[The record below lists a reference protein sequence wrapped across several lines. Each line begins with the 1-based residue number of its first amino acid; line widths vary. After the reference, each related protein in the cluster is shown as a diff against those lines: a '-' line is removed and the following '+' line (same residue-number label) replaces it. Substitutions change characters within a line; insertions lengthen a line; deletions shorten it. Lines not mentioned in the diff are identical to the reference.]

1 VSLNLDKNNRDL
13 SLDQGN
19 LGEFRRGLENWPPGL
34 VWQPDGE
41 QIEAMVKLYQGVLA
55 GNARLNLTRITAP
68 LDFLEK
74 HLWDSLAGVLLSD
87 HGRNYSQ
94 AQVIDIGT
102 GGGFPGLPVAL
113 VWPQWS
119 VTLLDSTRK
128 KINYL
133 EELGHRLGLANLA
146 YLVAR
151 AEAVGNQPQHRS
163 QYDLALIR
171 AVGEGVVCAEYALP
185 LVKVGGTVVLYRG
198 QWSAAEA
205 EQLERACALLGG
217 RVSATVAAVT
227 PWSGAQRHFIYLTK
241 EKPTP
246 SDFPRA
252 IGVPRSHPL
261 GVEN

>member
-1 VSLNLDKNNRDL
+1 MNLDKNNPHL
-13 SLDQGN
+13 SSEPGH
-19 LGEFRRGLENWPPGL
+19 LGEFRRGLESWPPGL
-34 VWQPDGE
+34 AWQPDGE
-41 QIEAMVKLYQGVLA
+41 QIEALVKLYQGVLT

-74 HLWDSLAGVLLSD
+74 HLWDSLAGILLSD
-87 HGRNYSQ
+87 HCRDYPQ
-94 AQVIDIGT
+94 ARVIDIGT

-119 VTLLDSTRK
+119 VALLDSTRK

-133 EELGHRLGLANLA
+133 EELGHRLGLANLT
-146 YLVAR
+146 YMVAR
-151 AEAVGNQPQHRS
+151 AEAVGHQSQHRS

-171 AVGEGVVCAEYALP
+171 AVGEGGVCAEYALP

-205 EQLERACALLGG
+205 EQLERASALLGG
-217 RVSATVAAVT
+217 KVSATVAVVT

-246 SDFPRA
+246 NDFPRA
-252 IGVPRSHPL
+252 IGVPRQHPL
-261 GVEN
+261 GVVD

>member
-1 VSLNLDKNNRDL
+1 MNLDKNNPHL
-13 SLDQGN
+13 SSEPGH
-19 LGEFRRGLENWPPGL
+19 LGEFRRGLESWPPGL
-34 VWQPDGE
+34 AWQPDGE
-41 QIEAMVKLYQGVLA
+41 QIEALVKLYQGVLT

-74 HLWDSLAGVLLSD
+74 HLWDSLAGILLSD
-87 HGRNYSQ
+87 HCHGYPQ
-94 AQVIDIGT
+94 AKVIDIGT

-119 VTLLDSTRK
+119 VALLDSTRK
-128 KINYL
+128 KVNYL
-133 EELGHRLGLANLA
+133 EELGHRLGLANLT
-146 YLVAR
+146 YMVAR
-151 AEAVGNQPQHRS
+151 AEAVGHQSQHRS

-171 AVGEGVVCAEYALP
+171 AVGEGGVCAEYALP

-205 EQLERACALLGG
+205 EQLERASALLGG
-217 RVSATVAAVT
+217 KVSATVAVVT

-246 SDFPRA
+246 NDFPRA
-252 IGVPRSHPL
+252 IGVPRQHPL
-261 GVEN
+261 GVVD

>member
-1 VSLNLDKNNRDL
+1 MESWP
-13 SLDQGN
+13 QG
-19 LGEFRRGLENWPPGL
+19 LA
-34 VWQPDGE
+34 WQPDGE
-41 QIEAMVKLYQGVLA
+41 QIQALVKLYQGVLA

-74 HLWDSLAGVLLSD
+74 HLWDSLAGILLSD
-87 HGRNYSQ
+87 HCRAYPQ
-94 AQVIDIGT
+94 ARVIDIGT

-119 VTLLDSTRK
+119 VALLDSTRK

-133 EELGHRLGLANLA
+133 EELGHRLGLANLT

-151 AEAVGNQPQHRS
+151 AEAVGNQPQHRA

-171 AVGEGVVCAEYALP
+171 AVGEGAVCAEYALP

-205 EQLERACALLGG
+205 AQLERASALLGG
-217 RVSATVAAVT
+217 KVTATVAVVT

-241 EKPTP
+241 EKSTP
-246 SDFPRA
+246 NDFPRA
-252 IGVPRSHPL
+252 IGIPRQHPL
-261 GVEN
+261 GVVD